1 MYDYLQIYD
10 GPNETSS
17 LLGRFCG
24 KNLPGDLKGNSS
36 QLTIQFSSDG
46 TINKPGFCL
55 HFFSG
60 KKWELTFGKILA
72 VLTYNHLGMQ
82 EYWNGMVWWDSNL
95 AVAFALICP
104 QWSRRMQQNCACKF
118 NLLASLLYL
127 SVFMMMMSWYGQ
139 TWCLPVRGSG
149 WNFPGLALT
158 TDITL

>member
-60 KKWELTFGKILA
+60 KKWELTFGKMLA
-72 VLTYNHLGMQ
+72 VLTYNHLGYKNTEMAS
-82 EYWNGMVWWDSNL
+82 GPRASDI
-95 AVAFALICP
+95 AF
-104 QWSRRMQQNCACKF
+104 F
-118 NLLASLLYL
+118 
-127 SVFMMMMSWYGQ
+127 SWFDRIQ
-139 TWCLPVRGSG
+139 ILP
-149 WNFPGLALT
+149 
-158 TDITL
+158 